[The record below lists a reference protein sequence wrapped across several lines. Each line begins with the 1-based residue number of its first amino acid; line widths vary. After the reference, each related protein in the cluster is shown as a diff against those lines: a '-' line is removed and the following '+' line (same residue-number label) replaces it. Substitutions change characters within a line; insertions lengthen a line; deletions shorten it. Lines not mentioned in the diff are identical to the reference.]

1 MEENDFGSVEDLF
14 ESIEAGLRENFG
26 GQSSESPKKAKK
38 ESLKD
43 MQKEL
48 PEWSLE
54 PPETFL
60 A

>member
-1 MEENDFGSVEDLF
+1 MEENEFGSEEDLI
-14 ESIEAGLRENFG
+14 ESIEAGLRENLG
-26 GQSSESPKKAKK
+26 GQGSETPKKAKK

-54 PPETFL
+54 PPEAFL

>member
-1 MEENDFGSVEDLF
+1 MEENEFGTEQDLMD
-14 ESIEAGLRENFG
+14 SIQAGLQDNFG
-26 GQSSESPKKAKK
+26 GQDSDAPKKAKK

-43 MQKEL
+43 MQKNL